1 LARVHAKQLV
11 ELVGKAT
18 VILMKRLLPVL
29 CTIVLSTQLTALA
42 VGQQKPVIRVVGSV
56 TTSGGVPR
64 EFSGPAGTI
73 AWSPCLPMYPGDVL
87 KLDYSISGPSPSH
100 VSISVD
106 GRAIADLHKEPWSA
120 TIYSTGLSIG
130 RHMAKADLRFPG
142 NPIMY
147 SISEFPFYIQAPPSA
162 VKGVVESLSGDV
174 RTSSAEPEAY
184 IPAMIGPPAASSI
197 DSSFQV
203 RLCSLDSTVTDS
215 LVRGQVIH
223 ITKPTSLLIAD
234 SSRLDRW
241 AYVITRDGR
250 QIAAGGPMRTSVY
263 LMIVPQTV
271 GGSGFLPGEIVVKA
285 WGVTSSGKF
294 SRPVEATLVIEK
306 Q

>member
-1 LARVHAKQLV
+1 
-11 ELVGKAT
+11 
-18 VILMKRLLPVL
+18 MKRILPIL
-29 CTIVLSTQLTALA
+29 CTIVLSTQLMALA
-42 VGQQKPVIRVVGSV
+42 AGQQKPVIRVIGSV
-56 TTSGGVPR
+56 TTSSGVPR

-73 AWSPCLPMYPGDVL
+73 AWCPCLPMYPGDVL
-87 KLDYSISGPSPSH
+87 KLDYSVTGPSPSH
-100 VSISVD
+100 VSVSVD
-106 GRAIADLHKEPWSA
+106 GRAIADLRKDPWLVTVNS
-120 TIYSTGLSIG
+120 IGLSIG
-130 RHMAKADLRFPG
+130 RHVAKADLRFPG

-174 RTSSAEPEAY
+174 RTSTAEPEAY
-184 IPAMIGPPAASSI
+184 IPTMIGPPAESNI
-197 DSSFQV
+197 DRSFQV
-203 RLCSLDSTVTDS
+203 RLCSLDSTLADS
-215 LVRGQVIH
+215 LVRGQAIH

-250 QIAAGGPMRTSVY
+250 QIAAAGPMRTSIY
-263 LMIVPQTV
+263 LVIAPQTV

-285 WGVTSSGKF
+285 WGVTGSGKF

-306 Q
+306 